1 MAYTFE
7 QLKGAVNECTSYDLV
22 MVDNEDED
30 VVEYYLVD
38 PYQLPHDQK
47 YPYGDIDGDPFYDL
61 EDVADYISNNE
72 QVDQYLTSMEVYA

>member
-7 QLKGAVNECTSYDLV
+7 QLKGAVNDCTSYDLV

-38 PYQLPHDQK
+38 PF
-47 YPYGDIDGDPFYDL
+47 GDVDGDPFYDL

>member
-7 QLKGAVNECTSYDLV
+7 QLKGAVVSCTGYDLI

-38 PYQLPHDQK
+38 GC
-47 YPYGDIDGDPFYDL
+47 GDVDGDPFYDL